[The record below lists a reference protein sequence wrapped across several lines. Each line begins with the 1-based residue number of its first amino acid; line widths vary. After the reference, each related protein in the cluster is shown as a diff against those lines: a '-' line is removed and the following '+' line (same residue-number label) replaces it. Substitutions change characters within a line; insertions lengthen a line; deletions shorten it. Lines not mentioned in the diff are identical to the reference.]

1 MELSESIK
9 RHTKRTS
16 KRKKAAEISKTI
28 LASLVIFVLS
38 NIFEMTV
45 KKNNIYDSTSFFKF
59 LVNYN
64 KNLLA
69 FCVFYLAFTML
80 SFLIFK
86 VLKKDKIFNE
96 FFPSSIKKIFS
107 CFVVFSTIVI
117 IISKIFVRI

>member
-59 LVNYN
+59 LIDYN
-64 KNLLA
+64 KDLFA
-69 FCVFYLAFTML
+69 FCVFYLIFTML
-80 SFLIFK
+80 SLLIFK
-86 VLKKDKIFNE
+86 ALKKDKIFNE